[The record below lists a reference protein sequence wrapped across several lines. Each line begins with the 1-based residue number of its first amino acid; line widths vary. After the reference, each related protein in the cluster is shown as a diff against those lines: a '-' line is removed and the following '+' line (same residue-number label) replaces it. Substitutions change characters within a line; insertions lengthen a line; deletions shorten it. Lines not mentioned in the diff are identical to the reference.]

1 MDQERIFKEEVG
13 KILYQRVHVVA
24 TTQELHHSPQNFVWL
39 ARDSLGTY
47 KTLCQ
52 AMATWPIQIDR
63 FKQKCDR
70 ALSGDRLFGLDIMDR
85 IHK

>member
-39 ARDSLGTY
+39 ARDSLGT
-47 KTLCQ
+47 
-52 AMATWPIQIDR
+52 
-63 FKQKCDR
+63 
-70 ALSGDRLFGLDIMDR
+70 
-85 IHK
+85 